1 MRRIVIF
8 GAAERLGSVVSEEA
22 LSRGHVVV
30 GVVREGNQAP
40 PGSIEEV
47 GDATTP
53 SDVQTLAPGADALV
67 CVVGGPDK
75 TVYLSAAR
83 TLVEMVAGLRA
94 PAPRILHS
102 GGGGSLLDA
111 DGVRFVDAPGFSP
124 TIRAEALGQAAALDF
139 YRTSAGVTWTYMSLP
154 QETSSPDSALAITE
168 PVQTIRSSPRTA
180 PMASHTRTTRWRWST
195 RSRSR
200 PTSTGGSPLATD
212 PSSPGGRGAQRLT
225 VDT

>member
-8 GAAERLGSVVSEEA
+8 GAAGRLGSVVSEEA

-139 YRTSAGVTWTYMSLP
+139 YRTSAGVTWTYMSP
-154 QETSSPDSALAITE
+154 P
-168 PVQTIRSSPRTA
+168 
-180 PMASHTRTTRWRWST
+180 
-195 RSRSR
+195 
-200 PTSTGGSPLATD
+200 
-212 PSSPGGRGAQRLT
+212 PGNFKPGQRLGHYRTGADHPVVAQDGAYGISYEDYAVALVDEIEEPTHLNRRFT
-225 VDT
+225 VGY